1 MRLRAARLLAIS
13 KRRFGV
19 ALVRTEPETGNDL
32 KYIFNRKW
40 KPKSFEQVNQLLD
53 RMNATNLTE
62 LNPDLL
68 TRLRNVFMDFKSQR
82 DVKPPA
88 CVANA
93 SCFTKTFWGLVK
105 FNTLPGDIDPVSV
118 LDSLGVGITQYAEKL
133 HPPELTN
140 LAWALSQCY
149 RSWGGKH
156 PSLKGSTQLNEILT
170 EIARLSQD
178 SLHRFTHKELSSFVW
193 SMAWA
198 EYKNS
203 RFWGEVAENVV
214 ERLREAKNED
224 KGKAFG
230 WIFRCGALRPH
241 VLKYALVLVSL
252 VDAMGDMKKTP
263 ATDVALI
270 ISAIDHLD
278 DAQIREAGDYLI
290 PTACNL
296 IEKTNAYIK
305 PSEVVLFL
313 DFLSRYGRRNKLLLK
328 KGHDLNTTVQTLF
341 REHIFS
347 DRPLNEKEYERDLL
361 GLKVVH
367 LGENITRLLLQSFQ
381 CKTPDE
387 EFISTATF
395 RLREHLHKQA
405 TVTQKFICCY
415 LHASLTSPTDR
426 LSVCEIKD
434 IFTFSENNEGNLNLL
449 KTVRLKHARDGHCEV
464 VALEAILASILSY
477 PCWQDTEGTVQL
489 YINYAPCLSCIGA
502 IIQFIKMLPRVHV
515 KVEYYRAVPFVVRQ
529 TLKAPNFYNNHHV
542 LS

>member
-1 MRLRAARLLAIS
+1 MRFRAARLLAIS

-19 ALVRTEPETGNDL
+19 ALVRAEPEKANNL
-32 KYIFNRKW
+32 IYIFNQKW

-53 RMNATNLTE
+53 RMHATSLSQ
-62 LNPDLL
+62 LNPDFL
-68 TRLRNVFMDFKSQR
+68 TRLRDVFVDFKSQG
-82 DVKPPA
+82 DGKPPA

-105 FNTLPGDIDPVSV
+105 FNVLPGDVDPVSV

-133 HPPELTN
+133 HPTELTN

-149 RSWGGKH
+149 RTWGGKH
-156 PSLKGSTQLNEILT
+156 PSLKGSTQLDEILT

-178 SLHRFTHKELSSFVW
+178 CLHRFTHKELSSFVW

-198 EYKNS
+198 EYKNP

-214 ERLREAKNED
+214 ERLREAKEED

-230 WIFRCGALRPH
+230 WIFRCGALRPY

-252 VDAMGDMKKTP
+252 VDAMGSMKNPP

-270 ISAIDHLD
+270 VTAIDHLD
-278 DAQIREAGDYLI
+278 DGQLREAGGYLI
-290 PTACNL
+290 PAACNL
-296 IEKTNAYIK
+296 IEKATVHTK

-313 DFLSRYGRRNKLLLK
+313 DFLSRYGRRTKLLSK
-328 KGHDLNTTVQTLF
+328 KGHDLKNTMETLL

-347 DRPLNEKEYERDLL
+347 DRPLDRKEYEKDLL

-381 CKTPDE
+381 CKTPDD
-387 EFISTATF
+387 EFISTAKL
-395 RLREHLHKQA
+395 RLRQHLHKQA

-415 LHASLTSPTDR
+415 LEASLTSPTER
-426 LSVCEIKD
+426 SRVCEFKD
-434 IFTFSENNEGNLNLL
+434 IFTFSENNERNLDML

-464 VALEAILASILSY
+464 LALEAILASILSY

-489 YINYAPCLSCIGA
+489 YINYAPCLSCVGA
-502 IIQFIKMLPRVHV
+502 ILQFIKMLPRVHV
-515 KVEYYRAVPFVVRQ
+515 KVDYYRVVPFVARE
-529 TLKAPNFYNNHHV
+529 TLKAPKFYNNHHV